1 MKYPTQTLVNNAH
14 VVVGVLPKAPVGTV
28 RASAMKLRAGGL
40 TPAALTISAPNDV
53 AQAVGGESKWFTF
66 DVRYALEQTA
76 AGSFA
81 TNFPRWEENGCLVKI
96 YDDGDP
102 DNFDVAKVTF
112 GGGEDQ
118 IDDITGADHR
128 DLTQIFDAISGS
140 AVWSCLTGYNYVD
153 TGAQA
158 TDTLEFTP
166 FLLRGD
172 QQLLDDFLRG
182 ASVSVFNVD
191 GSSPLFTIGDAAL
204 LTSLTAGINASA
216 TTLQLADTT
225 GLNANEILAIEDE
238 LVQIVSVDSG
248 TDITATRGYAGTT
261 AVAHGNG
268 VEVSR
273 SAADDRGIFHC
284 TKVNTTALVVGNVYT
299 VKIDITYKAK
309 TYTSTHQFTF
319 LLNNV

>member
-1 MKYPTQTLVNNAH
+1 VNNAH

-28 RASAMKLRAGGL
+28 KATAMKLRAGAL
-40 TPAALTISAPNDV
+40 APAALTISAPNDV
-53 AQAVGGESKWFTF
+53 AQGVSGESKWFTF
-66 DVRYALEQTA
+66 DVRHALEQTA

-81 TNFPRWEENGCLVKI
+81 ANFPRWEENGCLIKI

-118 IDDITGADHR
+118 IDEITGADHR
-128 DLTQIFDAISGS
+128 DLTQIFDALGNSN
-140 AVWSCLTGYNYVD
+140 VWSCLTGYNYVD

-172 QQLLDDFLRG
+172 QQLVDDFLRG
-182 ASVSVFNVD
+182 ASVSVFAVD
-191 GSSPLFTIGDAAL
+191 GAAPLFTIGDAAV
-204 LTSLTAGINASA
+204 LTTLAAGVSAGA
-216 TTLQLADTT
+216 TTLALASTT
-225 GLNANEILAIEDE
+225 GLAANQVAAIEDE
-238 LVQIVSVDSG
+238 LVEIVSVDSA
-248 TDITATRGYAGTT
+248 TDVTVVRGHLGTT
-261 AVAHGNG
+261 AVAHGSG
-268 VEVSR
+268 VEFSR
-273 SAADDRGIFHC
+273 GAADDRGIFHC
-284 TKVNTTALVVGNVYT
+284 SKVNTTALVVGNVYT
-299 VKIDITYKAK
+299 VKIDIGYKNK